1 MGGSPHIVADPGSV
15 AGRAVKILADH
26 HHHDLWESLE
36 LLCKRFGWVLYRP
49 IGMDWFDRGYWNHE
63 RKWHGDAV
71 ARQYLEPW
79 GSDEPNDDGTFSR
92 LDKSHNRLQALVTLE
107 AARDLRPDIVIS
119 TLAHNH
125 EGMARFA
132 SEVGATF
139 GLQIGNVRFSEID
152 MREDR
157 WDLAAFGLV
166 SGIMPVPPPKPYV
179 VYHQEFSLRDFAPA
193 PPPRGERLRVSS
205 FVQCYPETAWAYA
218 ILADV
223 AGRAPEHDWKVYG
236 AYGGAPTD
244 QYAAGNIDVCADVAK
259 AMQASDVAWH
269 LKRWSDGY
277 GHVFHN
283 WHAVGRPMIGF
294 RSYYAGQLGG
304 ALWIEGETA
313 WDIEQMGPDE
323 VVALLRRFRDD
334 EDFHLRACERSAAR
348 FREVVDFDAEAE
360 QIRELIERVAR

>member
-1 MGGSPHIVADPGSV
+1 M
-15 AGRAVKILADH
+15 RLLADY
-26 HHHDLWESLE
+26 HHHDLWESLR
-36 LLCKRFGWVLYRP
+36 LLFEVRFGWELYRP
-49 IGMDWFDRGYWNHE
+49 IGMEWFHEGYWNHE

-79 GSDEPNDDGTFSR
+79 GSDNRGGTLRF
-92 LDKSHNRLQALVTLE
+92 DKSHGGYYRLVTLE

-157 WDLAAFGLV
+157 WDLAEFGLV
-166 SGIMPVPPPKPYV
+166 SGLMPVAPPKPHV

-218 ILADV
+218 IMQQV
-223 AGRAPEHDWKVYG
+223 AAHAPEHDWKVYG
-236 AYGGAPTD
+236 AYGTAPLD
-244 QYAAGNIDVCADVAK
+244 DYAAGNLDVCADVAK

-294 RSYYAGQLGG
+294 RSYYADQLGG
-304 ALWIEGETA
+304 ALWVEGETA
-313 WDIEQMGPDE
+313 WDIEPMTTGE
-323 VVALLRRFRDD
+323 VVGLLRRFRED

-348 FREVVDFDAEAE
+348 FREVVDFDEEE
-360 QIRELIERVAR
+360 QAIRAMLAQVLP